1 MRVELYGC
9 LGKDEFD
16 LLITSIALIDVQF
29 VIHLSYA
36 LLNFENCCV

>member
-9 LGKDEFD
+9 LGEDEFD

-29 VIHLSYA
+29 VIHLSSA

>member
-16 LLITSIALIDVQF
+16 LLIMSIALIDVQF
-29 VIHLSYA
+29 VIHLSCA
-36 LLNFENCCV
+36 LLNFENYCV

>member
-9 LGKDEFD
+9 LGEDEFD

-29 VIHLSYA
+29 VIHLSCA
-36 LLNFENCCV
+36 LLNFEHYCV

>member
-9 LGKDEFD
+9 LGKDEFN

-29 VIHLSYA
+29 VIHLSCA
-36 LLNFENCCV
+36 LLNFENYCV

>member
-9 LGKDEFD
+9 LGEDEFD

-29 VIHLSYA
+29 VIHLSCA

>member
-9 LGKDEFD
+9 LGEDEFD

-29 VIHLSYA
+29 VIHSSYA
-36 LLNFENCCV
+36 LLNFENYCV